1 MITYQTSKNEVFYDF
16 KMLTDI
22 LRVHPS
28 YLKRVIKRYGFLE
41 TDYIKYKNR
50 HLYHEKAVVDFV
62 TYLVAE
68 KLKTELR
75 RMEKAVDKIQVQK

>member
-1 MITYQTSKNEVFYDF
+1 MITYQTSKNEVLYDF
-16 KMLTDI
+16 KMLTDV

-28 YLKRVIKRYGFLE
+28 YLKRVIKEYGFKE
-41 TDYIKYKNR
+41 TDYIRYKNR
-50 HLYHEKAVVDFV
+50 HLYCENAVVEFV

-75 RMEKAVDKIQVQK
+75 KMEKAVDKI